1 MKSEKTKFGT
11 AVVMLIAVLG
21 FAPLCYAETPADK
34 TSIKEVKQETQELI
48 QALKAYSADQRDAAI
63 QKSKAALD
71 NLDKRIDAL
80 ETRIDNNWDKMN
92 KTAREK
98 ARASLKSL
106 RQQRVQL
113 AEWYGSFKNS
123 SDGAWEQMKK
133 GFSNAYSAI
142 NDAWEKA
149 EKEFESDNIE

>member
-1 MKSEKTKFGT
+1 MKTEKMNIGT
-11 AVVMLIAVLG
+11 AMVILITVLG

-34 TSIKEVKQETQELI
+34 TSTKEIKQETQELI
-48 QALKAYSADQRDAAI
+48 QALKTYSADQRDEAI

-80 ETRIDNNWDKMN
+80 ESRIDNNWDKMN

-98 ARASLKSL
+98 ARAGLKSL
-106 RQQRVQL
+106 RQQRVEL

-123 SDGAWEQMKK
+123 SDDAWEQMKK

-142 NDAWEKA
+142 NEAWEKA
-149 EKEFESDNIE
+149 EKEFASDE